1 MNNDIAVI
9 PLKDDLFNT
18 CKSAIKWV
26 EYSALEIP
34 CVVRNIPPYS
44 KVIVQGV
51 NGFLYNNNKE
61 CEAMIQRLID
71 NPALRRRIGKQ
82 ARNYIVENFDAVE
95 RAELWAD
102 ALKKVMN
109 HQEEPCL
116 SQP

>member
-1 MNNDIAVI
+1 
-9 PLKDDLFNT
+9 
-18 CKSAIKWV
+18 
-26 EYSALEIP
+26 
-34 CVVRNIPPYS
+34 
-44 KVIVQGV
+44 
-51 NGFLYNNNKE
+51 
-61 CEAMIQRLID
+61 MIQRLID